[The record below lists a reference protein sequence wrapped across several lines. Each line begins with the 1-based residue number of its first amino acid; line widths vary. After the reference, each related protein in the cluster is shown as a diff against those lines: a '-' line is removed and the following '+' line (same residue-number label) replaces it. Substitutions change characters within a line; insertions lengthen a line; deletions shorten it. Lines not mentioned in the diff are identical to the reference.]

1 VRQPVRAAAYY
12 AGPFLSLSRLSVSV
26 PSRECS
32 FAGTFGGVFLRGN
45 ADLAGFCPR
54 PQSMAQPTTATPR
67 RLGLTARAAVAAR
80 RLLNFT
86 LVDSRHASACLH
98 VSSASRAGL
107 LKPRG
112 AAGARAERHDEHFQV
127 TLMATGFLRSTVP
140 NISPA
145 DRMLSDRNSSPS
157 QRWASGAGVDRSRG
171 GGGGGAGQLGQTSG
185 QRDGLPAAGRDVRR
199 VENSVTVMYSGA

>member
-1 VRQPVRAAAYY
+1 MLRPTCWAAVEHRLT
-12 AGPFLSLSRLSVSV
+12 GGSRRTEQTRVES
-26 PSRECS
+26 
-32 FAGTFGGVFLRGN
+32 
-45 ADLAGFCPR
+45 R
-54 PQSMAQPTTATPR
+54 PQAALRPAPR
-67 RLGLTARAAVAAR
+67 
-80 RLLNFT
+80 
-86 LVDSRHASACLH
+86 SQERHASACLR

-157 QRWASGAGVDRSRG
+157 QRLASGAGADRSRG